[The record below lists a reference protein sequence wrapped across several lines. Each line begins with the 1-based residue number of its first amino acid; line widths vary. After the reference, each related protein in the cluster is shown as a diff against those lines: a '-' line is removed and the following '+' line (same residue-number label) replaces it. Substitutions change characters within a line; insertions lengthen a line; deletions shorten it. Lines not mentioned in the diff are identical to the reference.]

1 MNWDKRSII
10 YFSIFIIMSLALA
23 AGAYFAYKYVFDEE
37 PVLEEGTA
45 RENQGQLEELDA
57 LRQQANRLPFSQE
70 DIERQEQELDNAR
83 QQENPEP
90 LSQEQINQQFEELDN
105 LHSQAQ

>member
-10 YFSIFIIMSLALA
+10 YFSIFIIISLALA

-45 RENQGQLEELDA
+45 KTYEDVIKDLTAPRGAGNEVAEEVMRDLTTEEQL
-57 LRQQANRLPFSQE
+57 
-70 DIERQEQELDNAR
+70 
-83 QQENPEP
+83 PEVSKEIIDSLTAP
-90 LSQEQINQQFEELDN
+90 E
-105 LHSQAQ
+105 

>member
-45 RENQGQLEELDA
+45 KTY
-57 LRQQANRLPFSQE
+57 E
-70 DIERQEQELDNAR
+70 DVIKDLTAPRGAG
-83 QQENPEP
+83 
-90 LSQEQINQQFEELDN
+90 
-105 LHSQAQ
+105 

>member
-45 RENQGQLEELDA
+45 KTYEDVIKDLTAPRGAGNEVAEEVMRDLTTEEQLPEVSEEIIDSLTA
-57 LRQQANRLPFSQE
+57 
-70 DIERQEQELDNAR
+70 
-83 QQENPEP
+83 PE
-90 LSQEQINQQFEELDN
+90 
-105 LHSQAQ
+105 

>member
-10 YFSIFIIMSLALA
+10 YFSIFIIISLALA

-45 RENQGQLEELDA
+45 KTYEDVIKDLTAPRGAENEVAEEVIQNLTPPQNSAAPEGQEE
-57 LRQQANRLPFSQE
+57 NLPEVPKEIIDS
-70 DIERQEQELDNAR
+70 LTA
-83 QQENPEP
+83 PE
-90 LSQEQINQQFEELDN
+90 
-105 LHSQAQ
+105 

>member
-45 RENQGQLEELDA
+45 KTYEDVIKDLTAPRGAGNEVSEEIINSLTA
-57 LRQQANRLPFSQE
+57 
-70 DIERQEQELDNAR
+70 
-83 QQENPEP
+83 PE
-90 LSQEQINQQFEELDN
+90 
-105 LHSQAQ
+105 

>member
-23 AGAYFAYKYVFDEE
+23 AGAYLSYRYVFDEE

-45 RENQGQLEELDA
+45 KTYEDVIKDLTAPRGAGNEVAEEVMRDLTTEEQLPEVSEEIIDSLTA
-57 LRQQANRLPFSQE
+57 
-70 DIERQEQELDNAR
+70 
-83 QQENPEP
+83 PE
-90 LSQEQINQQFEELDN
+90 
-105 LHSQAQ
+105 